1 MNLGSDPIIFDNF
14 ITTILYKSGEH
25 IEYGLE
31 ISIEAGAGIINWLKK
46 MELLK

>member
-1 MNLGSDPIIFDNF
+1 MNLGSEAKIFENF
-14 ITTILYKSGEH
+14 ITTILYKSEKH

-46 MELLK
+46 MDLLK